1 MDPSANDVFEF
12 TDIDPNMSNYAI
24 ASYPYAVRM
33 VTDTENYKT
42 YGESGFIR
50 CYDFYFWI
58 PLSISNPSNPD
69 FITVDQDTVWKI
81 KTTARKYYDSKPV
94 YNNGEL
100 TGTTTKHVTATVS
113 SVVAA
118 GGTPDKVSDYFRTTI
133 KKVD

>member
-1 MDPSANDVFEF
+1 MDPSANDVFGF

-58 PLSISNPSNPD
+58 PLSISNSSNR
-69 FITVDQDTVWKI
+69 ILLQSI
-81 KTTARKYYDSKPV
+81 KTPYGRSKRPQE
-94 YNNGEL
+94 N
-100 TGTTTKHVTATVS
+100 TTTQSRFTITAS
-113 SVVAA
+113 
-118 GGTPDKVSDYFRTTI
+118 
-133 KKVD
+133 